1 MTVALLD
8 ACVLYPPSL
17 RDLLMRLAADEAYYP
32 RWPSEIQSEWVRNVL
47 ANKPATSETQLER
60 TRRLME
66 QVDPDCLVTG
76 YEPHIS
82 TLLLPD
88 PNDRHVLAAAIES
101 DAAVIVTYNLSDFPD
116 TALQAYGIRAAHP
129 DLFLSALFDDQS
141 DLFLHVVQK
150 HRASLKNPPK
160 SVEDYITTLRIN
172 RLHDIALRLETCR
185 GDI

>member
-116 TALQAYGIRAAHP
+116 TALQAYAPTRHCPPVRDMSRRHLMIRV
-129 DLFLSALFDDQS
+129 FSYNLSSSF
-141 DLFLHVVQK
+141 V
-150 HRASLKNPPK
+150 K
-160 SVEDYITTLRIN
+160 SWS
-172 RLHDIALRLETCR
+172 
-185 GDI
+185 G